1 MRIEIFIDD
10 ESVPRQT
17 LVPPATLEL
26 DTEGLTDGPH
36 RLRVH
41 AIEDSGTI
49 GVEVIPFTVRNGPGI
64 AVVGLSDGDTVR
76 GRIPLLV
83 NAFAS
88 RPGDTFEPARAETP
102 APIPTWAWVLFL
114 VVVAWGMWYVA
125 TELRAYQAS
134 QVASATA
141 SSQAGDRPRRTGGR
155 RPAGVGGARGA
166 GIRQQMRGM
175 PSAHGQGL
183 PGVFP
188 PLKGSAVVT
197 AADPTEH
204 IRTVLHGLS
213 GKAIGGIDL
222 RVCYARVRRS
232 AQRRGDRSSAQ
243 LRAHQLGQPG
253 QAREA
258 GGRGRPSPVVFN
270 PRARRFCG
278 PS

>member
-17 LVPPATLEL
+17 LAPPATLEL
-26 DTEGLTDGPH
+26 DTEGLADGPH

-41 AIEDSGTI
+41 AIEDSGTV

-88 RPGDTFEPARAETP
+88 RPGDAFEPKRAETP

-125 TELRAYQAS
+125 TELRAYQES
-134 QVASATA
+134 
-141 SSQAGDRPRRTGGR
+141 DRLRPRRR
-155 RPAGVGGARGA
+155 RARRRRLRRTGA
-166 GIRQQMRGM
+166 GQ
-175 PSAHGQGL
+175 PSWAALGEQVYGNKCAACHQLTGQGL

-204 IRTVLHGLS
+204 IRTVLRGLS
-213 GKAIGGIDL
+213 GKGHRRRDL
-222 RVCYARVRRS
+222 RLPRCPRS
-232 AQRRGDRSSAQ
+232 PISSRDEEVAAVLSHERTSWGNQ
-243 LRAHQLGQPG
+243 
-253 QAREA
+253 
-258 GGRGRPSPVVFN
+258 V
-270 PRARRFCG
+270 ARR
-278 PS
+278 P